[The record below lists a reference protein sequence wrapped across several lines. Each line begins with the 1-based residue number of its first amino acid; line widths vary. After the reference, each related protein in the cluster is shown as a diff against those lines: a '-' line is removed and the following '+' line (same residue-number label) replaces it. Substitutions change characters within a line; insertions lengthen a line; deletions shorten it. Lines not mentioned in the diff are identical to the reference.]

1 MLLQHST
8 KKELKNMAELNLHR
22 GQKPII
28 CLVGNRNAG
37 KSSLINALVGE
48 DVAITSKTKGT
59 TTDPVSKSY
68 ELKSTGPVVF
78 YDTAGLDDDTELG
91 QKRISATEK
100 VIARSDLILYIIGK
114 EGLDN
119 NGSWLLRN
127 YQMQDLNFIPVFNFA
142 DIAELSIPDSLTK
155 RLYDGVSVSA
165 KTGLGIEE
173 LKQKIANKLA
183 GDAPEKSL
191 ISDLICPKSSV
202 VLVSKIDKSAPKTNL
217 IMPQAQVLREVLN
230 KPCPA
235 IITQPE
241 QLKEIIKLQKIPPQ
255 MVISDSQVIN
265 EVAEIVPQDI
275 PLTTFSLLFARNK
288 GNFTQMLNG
297 VRMLKDLKNNSKIL
311 IVEGC
316 SHHISCDD
324 IGRVKIPN
332 LLKKYTQKEL
342 EFDFCVGHDFPED
355 LTPYSL
361 VIHCGGCV
369 LRRREI
375 MYRLDMCEKQRVP
388 VTNYGMV
395 IACTQGVLERTAEPL
410 INQEPELPNPR

>member
-1 MLLQHST
+1 MIET
-8 KKELKNMAELNLHR
+8 NKHR

-28 CLVGNRNAG
+28 CLIGNRNAG
-37 KSSLINALVGE
+37 KSTLINAIVGE
-48 DVAITSKTKGT
+48 EVAITSDIKGT
-59 TTDPVSKSY
+59 TTDPVTKSY
-68 ELKSTGPVVF
+68 ELKSVGPVVF
-78 YDTAGLDDDTELG
+78 CDTAGIDDDSALG

-100 VIARSDLILYIIGK
+100 IVSRSDLILFVIGK
-114 EGLDN
+114 DGLDN

-127 YQMQDLNFIPVFNFA
+127 YQMQNLNFIPVFNFS
-142 DIAELSIPDSLTK
+142 DITEINQIDNTTK
-155 RLYDGVSVSA
+155 RLYDGVCVSA
-165 KTGLGIEE
+165 TTGLGIEE
-173 LKQKIANKLA
+173 LKQKIILKLSANATERPLV
-183 GDAPEKSL
+183 
-191 ISDLICPKSSV
+191 SDLLCPKSSV
-202 VLVSKIDKSAPKTNL
+202 VLVSKIDSSAPKTNL

-235 IITQPE
+235 IIVQPE
-241 QLKEIIKLQKIPPQ
+241 QLKQTLKSQVIPPQ
-255 MVISDSQVIN
+255 MVITDSQVIN
-265 EVAEIVPQDI
+265 EVAQIVPQDI
-275 PLTTFSLLFARNK
+275 TLTTFSILFARNK
-288 GNFTQMLNG
+288 GNFTQLLDG
-297 VRMLKDLKNNSKIL
+297 VRMLKTLKDKSKIL

-332 LLKKYTQKEL
+332 MLKKYTQKEL

-355 LTPYSL
+355 LSPYSL

-375 MYRLDMCEKQRVP
+375 MYRLDKCASQNIP

-410 INQEPELPNPR
+410 IDQ

>member
-1 MLLQHST
+1 MI
-8 KKELKNMAELNLHR
+8 NINAHR

-28 CLVGNRNAG
+28 CLIGNRNSG
-37 KSSLINALVGE
+37 KSSLINALTGE
-48 DVAITSKTKGT
+48 NVAITSEIKGT
-59 TTDPVSKSY
+59 TTDPVTKSY
-68 ELKSTGPVVF
+68 ELKSVGPVIF
-78 YDTAGLDDDTELG
+78 CDTAGLDDDSELG
-91 QKRISATEK
+91 QQRIAATEK
-100 VIARSDLILYIIGK
+100 IISRSDLILYIVGK
-114 EGLDN
+114 DGLDN

-127 YQMQDLNFIPVFNFA
+127 YQMQNLNFIPVFNFS
-142 DIAELSIPDSLTK
+142 DVAEISQIDNTTK
-155 RLYDGVSVSA
+155 RLFDGVSVSA
-165 KTGLGIEE
+165 KTGQGIEE
-173 LKQKIANKLA
+173 LKQKIATKLS
-183 GDAPEKSL
+183 GDTAEKA
-191 ISDLICPKSSV
+191 IVSDLLCPNSSV
-202 VLVSKIDKSAPKTNL
+202 VLVSKIDSSAPKTNL

-230 KPCPA
+230 KQCPA
-235 IITQPE
+235 IIVQPE
-241 QLKEIIKLQKIPPQ
+241 QLKDILKYQVIPPQ
-255 MVISDSQVIN
+255 MVITDSQVIT
-265 EVAEIVPQDI
+265 EVAKIVPQDI
-275 PLTTFSLLFARNK
+275 TLTTFSLLFARNK
-288 GNFTQMLNG
+288 GNFTQMLDG
-297 VRMLKDLKNNSKIL
+297 IRTIKSLKNNSKIL

-375 MYRLDMCEKQRVP
+375 MYRLDKCAAQRVP

-410 INQEPELPNPR
+410 IDQEVELPDPNQI

>member
-1 MLLQHST
+1 
-8 KKELKNMAELNLHR
+8 MAEINLHR
-22 GQKPII
+22 GQKPFI
-28 CLVGNRNAG
+28 CLIGNRNAG
-37 KSSLINALVGE
+37 KSTLINALVGE
-48 DVAITSKTKGT
+48 EVAITSETKGT
-59 TTDPVSKSY
+59 TTDPVTKSY
-68 ELKSTGPVVF
+68 ELKSVGPVVF
-78 YDTAGLDDDTELG
+78 CDTAGLDDDTELG
-91 QKRISATEK
+91 KQRISATEK
-100 VIARSDLILYIIGK
+100 IISRSDLILYIVGRD
-114 EGLDN
+114 GLDN

-142 DIAELSIPDSLTK
+142 DVSELSPTDNTTK
-155 RLYDGVSVSA
+155 RLFDGVSVSA
-165 KTGLGIEE
+165 KTGLGLEE
-173 LKQKIANKLA
+173 LKQKIAKKLSGEA
-183 GDAPEKSL
+183 TEKS
-191 ISDLICPKSSV
+191 IVSDLLCPRSSV
-202 VLVSKIDKSAPKTNL
+202 VLVSKIDSAAPKTNL

-241 QLKEIIKLQKIPPQ
+241 QLKEILKLQVVPPQ
-255 MVISDSQVIN
+255 MVITDSQVVT

-275 PLTTFSLLFARNK
+275 TLTTFSLLFARNK
-288 GNFTQMLNG
+288 GNFTQMLDG
-297 VRMLKDLKNNSKIL
+297 VRMLKTLKNKSKIL

-355 LTPYSL
+355 LSPYSL

-410 INQEPELPNPR
+410 IDSCTPTPIPSPR